1 MRALKALVIFM
12 GVLIVVGLVVLGY
25 GLYLKAKKVTSDAP
39 PTLAAA
45 PDRPV
50 TGEFGAVQLKMP
62 PGAKVEQME
71 AVAGRLVLRLGGSGS
86 DRIIVIDPLTG
97 RVTGTIALVPT
108 AP

>member
-12 GVLIVVGLVVLGY
+12 GVLIILGLVVLGY
-25 GLYLKAKKVTSDAP
+25 GLYIKAKKVTSEAP

-50 TGEFGAVQLKMP
+50 TGEFGDVQLKMP
-62 PGAKVEQME
+62 LGATVEQME
-71 AVAGRLVLRLGGSGS
+71 AVAGRLVVRLAGNGS
-86 DRIIVIDPLTG
+86 DRIIIIDPLTG